1 MSLVGPRNS
10 IGDTFTGSIV
20 RLFLG
25 VQKKQKLTLIF
36 NLKIPANTQGQP
48 QIVMQAPASQYIQ
61 GGYQNL
67 VPAVPLHIVQNHPQ
81 QAQQQFI
88 LIDQSNG
95 SRQLVQMQ
103 SDPTPPPTQTIQSQ
117 GQTRIASNDSQPVK
131 KVRRIDQI
139 ESSNMRGNV

>member
-1 MSLVGPRNS
+1 
-10 IGDTFTGSIV
+10 
-20 RLFLG
+20 
-25 VQKKQKLTLIF
+25 
-36 NLKIPANTQGQP
+36 
-48 QIVMQAPASQYIQ
+48 MQAPASQYIQ

-139 ESSNMRGNV
+139 ESSNMRGKFFVNPLTLM